1 MPQDVLGL
9 VRDLLALLVLGAYLH
24 DNSGFGVELQKR
36 SCASSSLFDILAN
49 LATMGGVTPAL
60 LVDPPWW
67 CDNSPVFRA
76 LPIEIVQCQLR
87 LAICPENSSLLQTIS
102 IPELCLVA

>member
-1 MPQDVLGL
+1 
-9 VRDLLALLVLGAYLH
+9 
-24 DNSGFGVELQKR
+24 
-36 SCASSSLFDILAN
+36 
-49 LATMGGVTPAL
+49 MGGVTPAL